1 MRLSGCPR
9 VIRGFT
15 LIEILVVLAI
25 VGVISATMV
34 VRLQSSDFNKAMQV
48 AEHMTSVLEAARE
61 QAIFSGRSVAISSDG
76 QGYQLWTAGGANGEW
91 ISLPPD
97 GLLAPRRLADGVIWK
112 TQRVNDHV
120 RPLGE
125 RIVFAPDGVL
135 DPFMVELGAGDAV
148 VRLEADVMGRIGVSD
163 AARN

>member
-1 MRLSGCPR
+1 MSGHQR
-9 VIRGFT
+9 IARGFT

-25 VGVISATMV
+25 MGVVSSLVV
-34 VRLQSSDFNKAMQV
+34 VRLQSSDFNQARRE

-76 QGYQLWTAGGANGEW
+76 QGYQLWTAGGAYGEW
-91 ISLPPD
+91 ISLPPE
-97 GLLAPRRLADGVIWK
+97 GLLAPRRLAEGVTWK

-135 DPFMVELGAGDAV
+135 DPFTLDLAAGEAV
-148 VRLEADVMGRIGVSD
+148 VRLEADVMGRIEVSD
-163 AARN
+163 AARP